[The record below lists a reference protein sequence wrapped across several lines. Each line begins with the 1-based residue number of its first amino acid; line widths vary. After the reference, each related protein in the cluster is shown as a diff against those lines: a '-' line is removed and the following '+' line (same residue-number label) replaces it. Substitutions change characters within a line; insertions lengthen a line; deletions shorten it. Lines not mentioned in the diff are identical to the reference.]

1 MDKKEIIRKQV
12 NDLLGREVSEA
23 EFQGIDFSGA
33 IEDLEPSF
41 DDLSHSMISPIIFYV
56 GTGMACI
63 LMGIND
69 ALGVLGIACCA
80 LILSVVLGWAC
91 IRRKKLAVAK
101 EEILKAIKI
110 CEERNKNRNFAA

>member
-1 MDKKEIIRKQV
+1 MNKKEIRQQV

-63 LMGIND
+63 LMVLMMPW
-69 ALGVLGIACCA
+69 ASLGL
-80 LILSVVLGWAC
+80 
-91 IRRKKLAVAK
+91 LAVLLYYQSLWNGLVFGGKSAQ
-101 EEILKAIKI
+101 
-110 CEERNKNRNFAA
+110 

>member
-1 MDKKEIIRKQV
+1 MDKKEIKIIRKQV
-12 NDLLGREVSEA
+12 NDLLGRKVSEA

-41 DDLSHSMISPIIFYV
+41 DDLSHSMVSPIIFYV

-80 LILSVVLGWAC
+80 LILSVVLEWAFLW
-91 IRRKKLAVAK
+91 RKKRAVARTK
-101 EEILKAIKI
+101 ILEAIKKF
-110 CEERNKNRNFAA
+110 EERARVFK

>member
-1 MDKKEIIRKQV
+1 MEKKEIRKQV
-12 NDLLGREVSEA
+12 NKILGREISDA
-23 EFQGIDFSGA
+23 EFHSIDFSGV

-80 LILSVVLGWAC
+80 LILSVVLEWAC
-91 IRRKKLAVAK
+91 IRRKKRAVAK
-101 EEILKAIKI
+101 KEILKAIKI

>member
-1 MDKKEIIRKQV
+1 MEKKEIRKQV
-12 NDLLGREVSEA
+12 NDLLGRKVSEA

-80 LILSVVLGWAC
+80 LISVVLGWAC
-91 IRRKKLAVAK
+91 IRRKKSAVAK
-101 EEILKAIKI
+101 ELILKAIKI

>member
-23 EFQGIDFSGA
+23 ELQGIDFSGA
-33 IEDLEPSF
+33 IEDLGF
-41 DDLSHSMISPIIFYV
+41 DDLSHSMVSPIIFYV

-69 ALGVLGIACCA
+69 ALGVLGIVCCA
-80 LILSVVLGWAC
+80 LILSVVLEWAC
-91 IRRKKLAVAK
+91 IRGKKRAVAK
-101 EEILKAIKI
+101 EQILKALKI

>member
-23 EFQGIDFSGA
+23 ELQGIDFSGA

-41 DDLSHSMISPIIFYV
+41 DDLSHSMVSPIIFYV

-80 LILSVVLGWAC
+80 LIPSVVLGWAC
-91 IRRKKLAVAK
+91 IRRKKRAVAK
-101 EEILKAIKI
+101 KEILKAIKI

>member
-1 MDKKEIIRKQV
+1 MDKKEINKQV

-23 EFQGIDFSGA
+23 ELQGIDFSGA
-33 IEDLEPSF
+33 IEELEPNF
-41 DDLSHSMISPIIFYV
+41 DDLSYSMISPIIFYV

-80 LILSVVLGWAC
+80 LILSVVWEWAC
-91 IRRKKLAVAK
+91 IRRKKRAVAK
-101 EEILKAIKI
+101 EQILKALKI